1 MAWIRPLGQRGHR
14 LEWPLLLT
22 LFVAAAAL
30 WAFAELAGEVLEGD
44 TRAFDRAIL
53 LALRSPSDLSAPIGP
68 RWMQET
74 MRDFTALGGVAVL
87 TIMTLAVAA
96 YLTLIRKGRAALGM
110 LIAVAGG
117 MLISSLL
124 KYGFERPRPEFI
136 PHGAYVYTS
145 SFPSGH
151 STMSAVVYLTLGAFV
166 ARLRHEWRIKI
177 FAISLAVFLTLLVG
191 VSRIYL
197 AVHWPTDVLAG
208 WTLGAGWALLCWAVV
223 LWLQRGGRIEP
234 ESRD

>member
-1 MAWIRPLGQRGHR
+1 MA
-14 LEWPLLLT
+14 
-22 LFVAAAAL
+22 VAADPVRGRGRATGPL
-30 WAFAELAGEVLEGD
+30 RSSPGKFFEGD

-117 MLISSLL
+117 MLLSSLL

-166 ARLRHEWRIKI
+166 ARLPARV
-177 FAISLAVFLTLLVG
+177 ADQDLCDLAR
-191 VSRIYL
+191 SI
-197 AVHWPTDVLAG
+197 PDPAG
-208 WTLGAGWALLCWAVV
+208 WCEPHLSRRALADRRARRLDAGRGLGAAAGPWCCGCSATAV
-223 LWLQRGGRIEP
+223 
-234 ESRD
+234 